1 MRDVLNV
8 SGRVSARP
16 DLGQEVAMK
25 RFDARPI
32 LRKLTAL
39 RSSMPRT
46 RGKRTPGTMRV
57 ANRIDDFDHAALADA
72 LESLASELRSA
83 IEEARAG
90 MVDQALEAYYAA
102 EELARDPEHAELVPH
117 VEAMRVAYEREF
129 GRGIPARK

>member
-1 MRDVLNV
+1 
-8 SGRVSARP
+8 
-16 DLGQEVAMK
+16 MK